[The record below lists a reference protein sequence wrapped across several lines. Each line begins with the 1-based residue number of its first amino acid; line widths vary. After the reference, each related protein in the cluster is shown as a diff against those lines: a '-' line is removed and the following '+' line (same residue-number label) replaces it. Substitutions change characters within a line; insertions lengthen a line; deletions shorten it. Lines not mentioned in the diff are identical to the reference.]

1 VIFSSA
7 HGDELDVLA
16 REAGADLYLS
26 KDQGI
31 ADLMKEV
38 ARLFEEILW

>member
-1 VIFSSA
+1 MIFSSA
-7 HGDELDVLA
+7 RGEELAALA

-31 ADLMKEV
+31 GDLIREV